1 MKLKAFIFIA
11 IAGVL
16 WGTSGIFVNVLSPYG
31 FTSIQMTAM
40 RATVSFL
47 CLLVFVLIKDRK
59 LFKAKPVDIA
69 LFALGGLGL
78 FGTSSCYYAS
88 MQLTSI
94 STAVVLMYTAPIFVT
109 VFSVIFMKEKMSLLK
124 IISIACMLVGC
135 CFVSG
140 LIGGFKFDLVGIL
153 LGLLSGVSY
162 ATYNVVTKI
171 AVMRKNSS
179 VTASLYSIMFMTVF
193 AVAFSSPWEIPANI
207 AKNPSITL
215 PFVVGLGVM
224 THVIPY
230 LLYSNAM
237 NYLPAGTTTA
247 MGIIEPMSAT
257 LIGVIVY
264 QQVPNVWAIIGIIL
278 ILLAVFLLSRTE
290 EEKPSGAPFAECNES
305 EKITAEQ
312 EPL

>member
-1 MKLKAFIFIA
+1 MKFRAFIFII
-11 IAGVL
+11 IASVL
-16 WGTSGIFVNVLSPYG
+16 WGTSGIFVNNLSPYG
-31 FTSIQMTAM
+31 FTSLQMTAV

-47 CLLVFVLIKDRK
+47 FLLIFVLIKDRK
-59 LFKAKPVDIA
+59 LFRTKPIDLLI
-69 LFALGGLGL
+69 FALGGLGL

-109 VFSVIFMKEKMSLLK
+109 VFSVIFMKEKLTSLK
-124 IISIACMLVGC
+124 VISIACMLAGC

-153 LGLLSGVSY
+153 LGLLSGVAY
-162 ATYNVVTKI
+162 ATYNVATKI
-171 AVMRKNSS
+171 AVTRNNSS
-179 VTASLYSIMFMTVF
+179 VTASLYSIMFMAVF
-193 AVAFSSPWEIPANI
+193 AIAFCSPWEIPTHI
-207 AKNPSITL
+207 AKDPAITV
-215 PFVVGLGVM
+215 PFIIGLGVI

-237 NYLPAGTTTA
+237 SYLPAGTTTA

-257 LIGVIVY
+257 LFSVIVY
-264 QQVPNVWAIIGIIL
+264 KEVLDVWAIIGIIL

-290 EEKPSGAPFAECNES
+290 NEKTKATEIKE
-305 EKITAEQ
+305 
-312 EPL
+312 